1 MSYLELTDIHKR
13 FGETV
18 AVEDFNLTAEKGEF
32 VSFLGPSGCGKT
44 TTLRMIA
51 GFEVPTAGTIRING
65 EDVTY
70 RPPNR
75 RNVGMVFQSY
85 ALFPNMTVADNIGFG
100 LKVRK
105 RSKDDIRK
113 RVGELLEIVNLPEK
127 GARYPYQ
134 LSGGQQQRV
143 ALARALAF
151 EPQVL
156 LLDEPLSALDAKI
169 RVALRHE
176 IRQIQR
182 QLGITTVYV
191 THDQEEALSLSDRVV
206 VMSEGRMEQVGTP
219 FEVYNF
225 PTTAFVA
232 SFVGTLNVL
241 PAVVVDAGRGELTI
255 EGQPVRLTSGFEGVS
270 GREVRM
276 ALRPEMVSL
285 GRRPE
290 ECNNLTGKV
299 TDVSFLGSIV
309 RIRVG
314 LANGAGGDG
323 STVVLDEFNEP
334 TLQLPNLGDTV
345 TLSFPLDGPLV
356 LDAKAPLDSVEALI
370 AEAGAR
376 ARRAA
381 ASPSRSTRSTGST

>member
-1 MSYLELTDIHKR
+1 MSFLELSGVQKR
-13 FGETV
+13 FGPTV
-18 AVEDFNLTAEKGEF
+18 AVEDFHLSAERGEF

-51 GFEVPTAGTIRING
+51 GFEVPTAGTIVLDGTDI
-65 EDVTY
+65 TY

-85 ALFPNMTVADNIGFG
+85 ALFPNMSVGDNVGFG

-105 RSKDDIRK
+105 RPADQIRK
-113 RVGELLEIVNLPEK
+113 RVGELLELVHLGDK
-127 GARYPYQ
+127 AARYPYQ

-169 RVALRHE
+169 RVTLRHE
-176 IRQIQR
+176 IRAIQR

-206 VMSEGRMEQVGTP
+206 VMSDGRIEQIGTP

-225 PTTAFVA
+225 PSTGFVA

-241 PAVVVDAGRGELTI
+241 PTAVVDPSAGRL
-255 EGQPVRLTSGFEGVS
+255 SVS
-270 GREVRM
+270 GQEIRISRAVSARPGDM
-276 ALRPEMVSL
+276 ISLALRPEMVSL
-285 GRRPE
+285 GDGPAGSNVLR
-290 ECNNLTGKV
+290 GSV
-299 TDVSFLGSIV
+299 ADVSFLGSIV
-309 RIRVG
+309 RIRIRI
-314 LANGAGGDG
+314 GAGVQV
-323 STVVLDEFNEP
+323 TLDVFNEP
-334 TLQLPNLGDTV
+334 TLVLPQLEEAISI
-345 TLSFPLDGPLV
+345 SFPAEGPLV
-356 LDAKAPLDSVEALI
+356 LESVPVIDTDALV
-370 AEAGAR
+370 AEG
-376 ARRAA
+376 
-381 ASPSRSTRSTGST
+381 

>member
-1 MSYLELTDIHKR
+1 MSYLELTNVQKR
-13 FGETV
+13 FGTTT
-18 AVEDFNLTAEKGEF
+18 AVESFNLGAEQGEF

-51 GFEVPTAGTIRING
+51 GFEQPTAGTITING
-65 EDVTY
+65 HDVTY
-70 RPPNR
+70 TPPNK

-85 ALFPNMTVADNIGFG
+85 ALFPNMNVADNIGFG
-100 LKVRK
+100 LRVRK
-105 RSKDDIRK
+105 RPKDQIRK
-113 RVGELLEIVNLPEK
+113 RVAELLEIVNLPDK
-127 GARYPYQ
+127 GDRYPYQ

-169 RVALRHE
+169 RVALRQE
-176 IRQIQR
+176 IRSIQR

-219 FEVYNF
+219 FEIYNF

-241 PAVVVDAGRGELTI
+241 PGVVVDAAGGRLTI
-255 EGQPVRLTSGFEGVS
+255 AGQPVRLGHAFEGS
-270 GREVRM
+270 PGREIRI

-285 GRRPE
+285 GDATDGA
-290 ECNNLTGKV
+290 NQLTGKV

-309 RIRVG
+309 RMRIG
-314 LANGAGGDG
+314 LGDAAN
-323 STVVLDEFNEP
+323 SVVVLDEFNEP
-334 TLQLPNLGDTV
+334 KLKLPTIGETA
-345 TLSFPLDGPLV
+345 TLSFPQDGPLV
-356 LDAKAPLDSVEALI
+356 LDPKAPIESLEALI
-370 AEAGAR
+370 AEA
-376 ARRAA
+376 
-381 ASPSRSTRSTGST
+381 